1 MDYESHLSIALGHH
15 GRMVAAAEAAAA
27 AARAEAEALDPD
39 HQWAEHDA
47 ARLRAREA
55 EDVVKLAQQAG
66 ARLREAVGLPPG
78 SYPR

>member
-1 MDYESHLSIALGHH
+1 MDYESHLSSALGHY

-47 ARLRAREA
+47 ASLRARLA

-66 ARLREAVGLPPG
+66 VRLNEAVGRRPP
-78 SYPR
+78 PRPR